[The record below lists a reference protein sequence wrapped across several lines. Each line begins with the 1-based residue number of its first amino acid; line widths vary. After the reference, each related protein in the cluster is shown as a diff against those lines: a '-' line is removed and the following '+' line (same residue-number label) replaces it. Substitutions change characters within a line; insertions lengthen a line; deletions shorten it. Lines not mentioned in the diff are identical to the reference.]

1 MSFIIMYALNLLL
14 LATLLTPYDATSS
27 SALSNTV
34 VVPTGGAD
42 DTTTGSS
49 HDGNPSARRLLSP
62 FEIKTVAY
70 DGNVRHITGK
80 ISTDDALMMAHD
92 LRRILHDVHDEQTE
106 QEQEEQETMREYS
119 RHERDFQRS
128 LSTSPDPVQVT
139 PVFQGIGTHY
149 ADIWVGEP
157 KVAGEVRVTEH
168 NTTHLLDY
176 VLIMY

>member
-14 LATLLTPYDATSS
+14 LATLLTPHDA

-34 VVPTGGAD
+34 VGTTGDAGGAVGP
-42 DTTTGSS
+42 TGSS

-70 DGNVRHITGK
+70 DGNVRHITWK

-92 LRRILHDVHDEQTE
+92 LRRILQDVHDEQTE
-106 QEQEEQETMREYS
+106 QEQQEQETMREYS
-119 RHERDFQRS
+119 RHERDFQRNLQRS
-128 LSTSPDPVQVT
+128 LSTSPDPIQVT

-157 KVAGEVRVTEH
+157 KVAGEVRVTKH
-168 NTTHLLDY
+168 NTTQHNAP
-176 VLIMY
+176 